1 MFAAGLHHM
10 EAEERMAKGSGVTP
24 LIAVDAVAIDTETT
38 SLDARQAWV
47 VEVAGMRLVGGGL
60 EAGASLRRR
69 VRPPQPIPPSA
80 TRVHGIDDAAVSHE
94 ATFAE
99 VWPEFSAFIGDDV
112 VIGHALG
119 FDLAVIKR
127 ECERAGIAWVRPR
140 ALDTRLLAEIAA
152 PDLAGYSLD
161 DLAGWLGI
169 AVTDRHTAL
178 GDAATAARVFLA
190 LLPKLRDRGI
200 RTLAE
205 AERACAGL
213 SEALTEQHF
222 AGWVETAPA
231 QPVIAP
237 GERPPRID
245 SYPYVNRIR
254 DVMTAPAKFIAPNAP
269 VGAALDRMSRARTS
283 SLFVSPS
290 KAAAAPRPDD
300 TGIITERDLLRGLA
314 AHGADALALPVERMA
329 SRPLACVPADAFA
342 HVAISRMNR
351 LKIRHL
357 GVTDEQGVVI
367 GALSARD
374 LLRLRA
380 EGGLLLG
387 DEIEQAADVPAL
399 ARGWGKLPQ
408 VAAGL
413 MSEGIAGRDI
423 AVLISRCLGA
433 LTERAA
439 VLAERRMQAEG
450 RGSAPCPYAVA
461 LLGSAGREESLLA
474 VDQDN
479 ALIFSEGAPDG
490 VEDRWFAALGT
501 RIADILHEVGVPYCK
516 GGVMAKNPQ
525 WRGSIAI
532 WQGRIEDWI
541 RRSNPHDLL
550 SVDIFFDL
558 RPVHGEAGLA
568 NHIWR
573 TAFDAARGDAAFAKL
588 LAESAGAREAGFNW
602 LGRFKT
608 DKGRIDL
615 KKAGL
620 FGIVNMART
629 LAIRHHV
636 VERSTTARLA
646 GIKALGRGAEADLD
660 ALADAQGTFLDLI
673 LNQQIVDIEHGRPA
687 TNRVAV
693 ERLSRRDRSRLRV
706 ALEAVEHLDELTRD
720 LLP

>member
-1 MFAAGLHHM
+1 
-10 EAEERMAKGSGVTP
+10 MAKGSGATP

-47 VEVAGMRLVGGGL
+47 VEIAGIRLAGGAL
-60 EAGASLRRR
+60 DAAASLRRR
-69 VRPPQPIPPSA
+69 VRPPQPIPLSA

-99 VWPEFSAFIGDDV
+99 VWPQFSAFIGDDV

-119 FDLAVIKR
+119 FDVAVIKR
-127 ECERAGIAWVRPR
+127 ECERAGIAWARPR

-152 PDLAGYSLD
+152 PERAGYSLD
-161 DLAGWLGI
+161 DLAGWLGV
-169 AVTDRHTAL
+169 AVTDRHTAP

-213 SEALTEQHF
+213 SKALTEQHY
-222 AGWVETAPA
+222 AGWVETGPA
-231 QPVIAP
+231 QPIIAP
-237 GERPPRID
+237 DERPPRID

-254 DVMTAPAKFIAPNAP
+254 DIMTAPAQFIAPDARAS
-269 VGAALDRMSRARTS
+269 AALDRMSGARTS

-290 KAAAAPRPDD
+290 GSTAAPRPDD

-413 MSEGIAGRDI
+413 MSERIAGSDV
-423 AVLISRCLGA
+423 AVLISRSLGA
-433 LTERAA
+433 LTGRAA
-439 VLAERRMQAEG
+439 VLAERRMREEG
-450 RGSAPCPYAVA
+450 RGGVPCPYAVA
-461 LLGSAGREESLLA
+461 VLGSAGRAESLLA

-490 VEDRWFAALGT
+490 VEDRWFAALGAHV
-501 RIADILHEVGVPYCK
+501 ADILHEVGVPYCK

-525 WRGSIAI
+525 WRGSIAT
-532 WQGRIEDWI
+532 WQARIEDWI
-541 RRSNPHDLL
+541 RRSNPQDLL

-558 RPVHGEAGLA
+558 RPVHGEASLA
-568 NHIWR
+568 NHVWR
-573 TAFDAARGDAAFAKL
+573 TAFDLARGEAAFAKL
-588 LAESAGAREAGFNW
+588 LAQSAGAREAPFDW
-602 LGRFKT
+602 LGRIKT

-615 KKAGL
+615 KRAGL
-620 FGIVNMART
+620 FGIVTMART
-629 LAIRHHV
+629 LAIRYHI
-636 VERSTTARLA
+636 VERSTPARLR
-646 GIKALGRGAEADLD
+646 GIKALGRGGEADLD
-660 ALADAQGTFLDLI
+660 ALGDAQATFLELI
-673 LNQQIVDIEHGRPA
+673 LGQQLVDMEHGTPA

-693 ERLSRRDRSRLRV
+693 ERLSRRDRNRLRV
-706 ALEAVEHLDELTRD
+706 ALKAVEHVDELTRD
-720 LLP
+720 LLL

>member
-1 MFAAGLHHM
+1 
-10 EAEERMAKGSGVTP
+10 MAKGSGVTP

-47 VEVAGMRLVGGGL
+47 VEIAAIRLAGGALD
-60 EAGASLRRR
+60 ETASLRRR
-69 VRPPQPIPPSA
+69 VRPPQSIPPSA
-80 TRVHGIDDAAVSHE
+80 TRVHGIDDAAVRHE
-94 ATFAE
+94 AAFAE
-99 VWPEFSAFIGDDV
+99 VWPEFSAFIGERV

-127 ECERAGIAWVRPR
+127 ECERAGIALMRPR

-161 DLAGWLGI
+161 DLAGWLGV
-169 AVTDRHTAL
+169 AVTDRHAAL

-205 AERACAGL
+205 AERACRGL
-213 SEALTEQHF
+213 TDALTTQHF
-222 AGWVETAPA
+222 AGWVETSGAEPIDA
-231 QPVIAP
+231 D
-237 GERPPRID
+237 ERPRRID
-245 SYPYVNRIR
+245 SYPYVKRIG
-254 DVMTAPAKFIAPNAP
+254 DIMTAPAQFIAPDART
-269 VGAALDRMSRARTS
+269 GAALDRMSGARTS

-290 KAAAAPRPDD
+290 GSTAAPRPDD

-314 AHGADALALPVERMA
+314 AHGAHALALPVERMA

-342 HVAISRMNR
+342 HVAIGRMNR

-380 EGGLLLG
+380 EGGFLLG

-408 VAAGL
+408 VAADL
-413 MSEGIAGRDI
+413 ISEGIAGRDI
-423 AVLISRCLGA
+423 AVLISRSLGA
-433 LTERAA
+433 LTGRAA
-439 VLAERRMQAEG
+439 ALAERRMQEEG
-450 RGSAPCPYAVA
+450 RGGAPCPCAVA
-461 LLGSAGREESLLA
+461 VLGSAGREESLLA

-501 RIADILHEVGVPYCK
+501 HIADILHEVGVPYCK

-525 WRGSIAI
+525 WRGSMAT
-532 WQGRIEDWI
+532 WRGRVEDWI

-558 RPVHGEAGLA
+558 RPVHGEASLA
-568 NHIWR
+568 NHVWR
-573 TAFDAARGDAAFAKL
+573 TAFDLARGEAAFAKL
-588 LAESAGAREAGFNW
+588 LAQSAGAREAPFDW
-602 LGRFKT
+602 FGRIKT

-615 KKAGL
+615 KRAGL
-620 FGIVNMART
+620 FGIVTMART
-629 LAIRHHV
+629 LAIRHHI
-636 VERSTTARLA
+636 VERSTPARLR
-646 GIKALGRGAEADLD
+646 GIKALGRGGEADLD
-660 ALADAQGTFLDLI
+660 ALGDAQAAFLELI
-673 LNQQIVDIEHGRPA
+673 LGQQLVDMEHGRPA

-693 ERLSRRDRSRLRV
+693 ERLSRRDRNRLRV
-706 ALEAVEHLDELTRD
+706 ALKAVEHVDELTRD
-720 LLP
+720 LLL